1 MRPEIIYDEHG
12 VPRSSQFDDVYH
24 SVHGAVAQ
32 SQHVFI
38 QGNQL
43 QQRWQE
49 DQITGWILETG
60 FGLGVNFFTTV
71 CVWLNTASPNKT
83 PLKFIS
89 IERYLPSAADIKR
102 VWVPLINSLESEDQ
116 LVMQKVL
123 DQLLSA
129 WPSEPGEYTF
139 NLYESRVKLHLILGD
154 VIVGLEEIEQTHQA
168 CASDWKIDAIYLD
181 GFNPAKNPQ
190 MWTPLVFQKI
200 AKLCHVQTTLATWAV
215 SRVVKDGL
223 LQNGFVLSKR
233 PGFLGKREMLTAAF
247 KV

>member
-1 MRPEIIYDEHG
+1 MRPEITYDEHG

-24 SVHGAVAQ
+24 SVHGAVEQ
-32 SQHVFI
+32 SRHVFL

-71 CVWLNTASPNKT
+71 WVWLNTASPNKT

-89 IERYLPSAADIKR
+89 IEKYLPSAADIKK
-102 VWVPLINSLESEDQ
+102 VWALQINSLESEDQ
-116 LVMQKVL
+116 PVMQEVL
-123 DQLLSA
+123 DQLLST

-139 NLYESRVKLHLILGD
+139 DLCGSHVKLHLILAD
-154 VIVGLEEIEQTHQA
+154 ILVGLEKLEQIHQA
-168 CASDWKIDAIYLD
+168 CPSDWKIDAIYLD

-190 MWTPLVFQKI
+190 MWAPLVFQKI

-223 LQNGFVLSKR
+223 LQAGFVLSKH
-233 PGFLGKREMLTAAF
+233 PGFFGKREMLTAAF